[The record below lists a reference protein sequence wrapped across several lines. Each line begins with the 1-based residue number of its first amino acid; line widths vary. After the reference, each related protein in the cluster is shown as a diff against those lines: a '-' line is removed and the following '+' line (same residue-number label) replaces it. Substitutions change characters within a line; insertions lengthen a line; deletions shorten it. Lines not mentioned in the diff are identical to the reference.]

1 MSQDTIIKTVYQYSR
16 DPMSEMD
23 MGKLLEVAADYC
35 RVKNYVYRRY
45 GGIGSLGKL
54 YPGYTVQNEMTRSG
68 LREELEMPSVYFYLA
83 VFDALG
89 DIKCQWTAV
98 KSEILKKTG
107 RNAEFS
113 LEEKHY
119 LRFLLKV
126 DNCFQAVVNQ
136 RKPEG
141 LPEGIREQM
150 EALAGQVDT
159 GKLHRYLCRQV
170 RKCLRKLHT
179 NRAFGFAAAER
190 AYRYGDHGIYLSTK
204 EKRKRVFVPLTD
216 SSRYGGQIYVRLYPE
231 ESRLEIKVPVEVAV
245 HVHEDYGGEVGLAVG
260 MSTMLT
266 IHNGHCYGRELG
278 KYQEEYASW
287 VREQTRRHNRSQDK
301 NPGRKK
307 YNAKKRRYEER
318 LHSYMNQELNLFLK
332 TERPGTVYMAKLPR
346 AGTSGPDKRINH
358 LVSMWQ
364 RGYLRSRLIQKC
376 REHSVE
382 VVEVFGKGIS
392 RECSS
397 CGAAGGRKEGVFTCP
412 VCGYSSV
419 EKKNTARNA
428 LKRGQESKTGR

>member
-16 DPMSEMD
+16 DPVSETD
-23 MGKLLEVAADYC
+23 MGKLLEIAADYC

-68 LREELEMPSVYFYLA
+68 LREELGMPSVYFYLA

-89 DIKCQWTAV
+89 DIKCQWTVV
-98 KSEILKKTG
+98 KSEILKRIA
-107 RNAEFS
+107 RNGELS
-113 LEEKHY
+113 PEEKHY

-126 DNCFQAVVNQ
+126 DKGFQAVVNQ

-150 EALAGQVDT
+150 EALAGQVDA

-179 NRAFGFAAAER
+179 DRATGFAAAER

-204 EKRKRVFVPLTD
+204 EKRKRVFIPLTD
-216 SSRYGGQIYVRLYPE
+216 NSRYEGQIYVKLYPE
-231 ESRLEIKVPVEVAV
+231 EERLEIKVPVGVAV
-245 HVHEDYGGEVGLAVG
+245 RVHEDYGGEVGLAVG

-266 IHNGHCYGRELG
+266 TDKGHCYGRELG

-287 VREQTRRHNRSQDK
+287 VREQTRKHNCSGDQ

-307 YNAKKRRYEER
+307 YNAKKRRYEEQ
-318 LHSYMNQELNLFLK
+318 LHSYMNYELNLFLK
-332 TERPGTVYMAKLPR
+332 TERPGTVYMAKLPGP
-346 AGTSGPDKRINH
+346 GTGGPSKRINH

-376 REHSVE
+376 RENSVE
-382 VVEVFGKGIS
+382 VVEVFGKDIG

-397 CGAAGGRKEGVFTCP
+397 CGAAGDRKEGVFTCP
-412 VCGYSSV
+412 FCGYSGA
-419 EKKNTARNA
+419 EKENTARNA
-428 LKRGQESKTGR
+428 LKRGQEGKTAR